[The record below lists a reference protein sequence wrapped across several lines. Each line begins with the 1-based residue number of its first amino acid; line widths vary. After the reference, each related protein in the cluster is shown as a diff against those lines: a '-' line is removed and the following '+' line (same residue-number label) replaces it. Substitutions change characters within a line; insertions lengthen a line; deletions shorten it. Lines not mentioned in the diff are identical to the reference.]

1 MNPINLLKNHIN
13 VADDYILFKKEAT
26 KHLRV
31 AREILQEMKP
41 LADELESCKSR
52 SKITAAYCIRVI
64 TLPVWLPIGLC
75 SLYFYF
81 CAGLNPGCINREDF
95 KDDCLTPMSE
105 KICNCESDT
114 KIKLDI
120 ANNKI
125 KKIIPFDLSPGSHNF
140 DFSPTSEN
148 IDRYLEQIEKFSN
161 VHYMESASL
170 VWKHHPTYKKVRVIS
185 NVIPEILSWM
195 FLNPVEHTFTAR
207 SLTKT
212 FFREMLVNFPN
223 VLSDIVASY
232 ILEVP
237 TDIGECSLE
246 GIIEMDEQDQKED
259 DEEDDVVCHYQYQ
272 SIQEE

>member
-1 MNPINLLKNHIN
+1 MNPIILRKNHIN
-13 VADDYILFKKEAT
+13 VADDPVLFKTEAT

-52 SKITAAYCIRVI
+52 SKLKACYCIRVI
-64 TLPVWLPIGLC
+64 TLPVWLPTCLC
-75 SLYFYF
+75 CLF
-81 CAGLNPGCINREDF
+81 CLCCARLDHEENEISNLF
-95 KDDCLTPMSE
+95 KKSCFDPM
-105 KICNCESDT
+105 CNEFFDCESDAKT
-114 KIKLDI
+114 KLD
-120 ANNKI
+120 NENEKI
-125 KKIIPFDLSPGSHNF
+125 KKIIPFDLSAGSHNF
-140 DFSPTSEN
+140 VFSPTSNN
-148 IDRYLEQIEKFSN
+148 IGRYLEQIEKFN
-161 VHYMESASL
+161 DVHYMECASL
-170 VWKHHPTYKKVRVIS
+170 VWKHHPNYKKVRVIS

-259 DEEDDVVCHYQYQ
+259 DEDDVVCHYQYQ